1 MKPAP
6 CCYQI
11 SAVLRTNTRAGSV
24 RGTGHLPQSILLV
37 WRAHPAGGQH
47 FPETCLPSCRAAAP
61 LSAASAPRPVSRL
74 SRAVQAGPGCPRSPG
89 RPPGAAPVGYEGTVR
104 GAREKEKGGG
114 GGARERVSEGDPR
127 AGPSPT
133 SAPGPPVTSRL
144 TPSPLLYPAP
154 GAAGQPAV
162 NGGVAAPS
170 AAPPP
175 ATAPHQG
182 GAEPRGGS

>member
-1 MKPAP
+1 MKAAP

-74 SRAVQAGPGCPRSPG
+74 PRAEQAGPGCPGPPEGPRGLRRWDMRGLYVGRVRRS
-89 RPPGAAPVGYEGTVR
+89 R
-104 GAREKEKGGG
+104 G
-114 GGARERVSEGDPR
+114 GGARERVSKGDPR

-133 SAPGPPVTSRL
+133 TPRHVTTPSRL
-144 TPSPLLYPAP
+144 LCPAP
-154 GAAGQPAV
+154 GAAGRPAV